1 MDQGDAA
8 QARSRGRYLM
18 FTGIVESL
26 GRLARRE
33 VIGGDA
39 QLTIACPDLS
49 LEDVR
54 LGDSIAVNGVCLTV
68 TGLSPASFDADMSV
82 ETLART
88 CLGELAVGS
97 DLNLEK
103 ALMPTS
109 RMGGHIVT
117 GHVDGVGEVL
127 ECEPRG
133 RAIYY
138 SVAAAKELLR
148 YIAPKGSIAVD
159 GVSLT
164 INGVWD
170 DRFELLVIPHTLSA
184 TTLPSYAPGRHVHLE
199 VDIMARYAERLLQ
212 GRRTREPRGLTLEQL
227 AEAGFLR

>member
-1 MDQGDAA
+1 
-8 QARSRGRYLM
+8 M

-26 GRLARRE
+26 GQLARRE
-33 VIGGDA
+33 ITGGDA
-39 QLTIACPDLS
+39 RLTIACPRLG
-49 LEDVR
+49 LADVR
-54 LGDSIAVNGVCLTV
+54 IGDSIAVNGVCLTV
-68 TGLSPASFDADMSV
+68 TALGPASFDADMSV
-82 ETLART
+82 ETLDRT
-88 CLGELAVGS
+88 CLGEIAAGS
-97 DLNLEK
+97 DVNLEK

-117 GHVDGVGEVL
+117 GHVDAVGVVRA
-127 ECEPRG
+127 CEPRG
-133 RAIYY
+133 RAVYFA
-138 SVAAAKELLR
+138 VEAPADLLR

-164 INGVWD
+164 VNGVGD

-184 TTLPSYAPGRHVHLE
+184 TTLPAYAPGRHVHLE

-212 GRRTREPRGLTLEQL
+212 GGRTRESRGLTLEQL